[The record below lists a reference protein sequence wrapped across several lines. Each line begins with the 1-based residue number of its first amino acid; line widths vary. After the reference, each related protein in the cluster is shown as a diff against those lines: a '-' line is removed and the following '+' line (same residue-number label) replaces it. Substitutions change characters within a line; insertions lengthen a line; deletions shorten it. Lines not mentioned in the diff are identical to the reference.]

1 MSDVKGGPL
10 FAAIVG
16 GGCAGLTA
24 AIRLERMAPKGLAIF
39 EPNNARHD
47 HIWAYWDDG
56 GADLEPARQLT
67 EGKWKS
73 DTIDYLGAYF

>member
-1 MSDVKGGPL
+1 MISVEKSIL

-24 AIRLERMAPKGLAIF
+24 YRLEQGERKDLAIL
-39 EPNNARHD
+39 EPNGSRHD

-56 GADLEPARQLT
+56 GRLTARKALGNWALE
-67 EGKWKS
+67 K
-73 DTIDYLGAYF
+73 LGFHN

>member
-56 GADLEPARQLT
+56 GADRNWQGTLQRDD
-67 EGKWKS
+67 GKSGIYW
-73 DTIDYLGAYF
+73 